1 MCDVATVPIVLDAVS
16 LLPDNRYILLALV
29 LALVIVYAAHA
40 QRPIRK
46 LCGVNR
52 AIRGCEE
59 TLERAKSACVRNL
72 VELTEQM
79 LRLFEVKESE
89 SRIQMQLLE
98 THDDLTTWER
108 FVEYLQC
115 MWEIRKKIH
124 QCTKDLRDIQ
134 RFTLRTV
141 QAEHQRRLG
150 EDIRDCS
157 EICDALASSSTRRRH
172 HLESAQGT
180 GIVNPPYETLASV
193 LKCRGCERV
202 EADIPAHLMRS
213 KSGDMPSNRPNLA
226 NTDFSATEALRH
238 CVARKMAIL
247 AKNGPK

>member
-40 QRPIRK
+40 QRPTRK

-72 VELTEQM
+72 VELIEQM
-79 LRLFEVKESE
+79 LRLFEVRVKNPNAIVGDTRRS
-89 SRIQMQLLE
+89 
-98 THDDLTTWER
+98 HDLGTI
-108 FVEYLQC
+108 VEYLQR

-124 QCTKDLRDIQ
+124 QCTKDVRDIQ
-134 RFTLRTV
+134 RFTLRTI

-180 GIVNPPYETLASV
+180 GIVNPPYDTLASV
-193 LKCRGCERV
+193 
-202 EADIPAHLMRS
+202 
-213 KSGDMPSNRPNLA
+213 
-226 NTDFSATEALRH
+226 
-238 CVARKMAIL
+238 
-247 AKNGPK
+247 